1 MGVKKNGSRPS
12 GKGPEEYSKGGVR
25 IAPLSEAP
33 DPPRGRRAPVTRG
46 ASMKRTTAGRRL
58 LCLAL
63 ALAASLGHAACGA
76 GERVAGG
83 STPERPSGVSN
94 KRGDGMKIRMDV
106 EGAEVTATLD
116 DNATSRDFVA
126 LLPLTL
132 TLKDY
137 AETEKVSDL
146 PKRLSTEGAPA
157 GTDPSVGEITYYAPW
172 GNLAV
177 FYRDFGYSD
186 GLVRLGKI
194 DSGAEELNRPG
205 PLRVTIELV
214 K

>member
-1 MGVKKNGSRPS
+1 M
-12 GKGPEEYSKGGVR
+12 
-25 IAPLSEAP
+25 
-33 DPPRGRRAPVTRG
+33 
-46 ASMKRTTAGRRL
+46 
-58 LCLAL
+58 AL
-63 ALAASLGHAACGA
+63 ALVVSLGRAACDA
-76 GERVAGG
+76 GDRVAG
-83 STPERPSGVSN
+83 TAAVRRPNEVSN
-94 KRGDGMKIRMDV
+94 GRVEGMKIRMDV
-106 EGAEVTATLD
+106 EGAAVTATLD
-116 DNATSRDFVA
+116 DNATSRDFVS

-146 PKRLSTEGAPA
+146 PNRLSTESAPP
-157 GTDPSVGEITYYAPW
+157 GTDPSVGDITYYAPW

-186 GLVRLGKI
+186 GLVKLGKI
-194 DSGAEELNRPG
+194 ESGVEALNRPR